1 MIERNLFTAA
11 LGILVFAY
19 PAAAQPSLP
28 SSFRARTV
36 ASPEGADIFV
46 RSAGSGPVVV
56 LIHGYAETSD
66 SWGPLA
72 ADLIKDYTVVVP
84 DLRGIGRSS
93 RPAGGYD
100 KKTQA
105 ADIRAVVTALGYDR
119 ASVVSHDIGIMV
131 AYAYAARYPGKV
143 ERLVVMDAP
152 IPGIAP
158 WDDIVRNPALWHFNF
173 NGPDAER
180 LVQGRERIY
189 LDRIWNA
196 FSGDPTKQPD
206 EATRIFY
213 AKQYAQPG
221 AMRAGFAHF
230 AAFSQDA
237 EDNKIFVRTKL
248 TMPVL
253 AVGGEKSFGAT
264 EAAVM
269 RNAAT
274 NVREAVVPGS
284 GHWLM
289 EESPA
294 FTVALI
300 RDFLKNRLPA
310 VAEPAQAAAGLRV
323 TPGEFKFPGG
333 SAAGAGTS
341 GVAGIQTVVLKGD
354 PDRAGLY
361 TIMLRIPANTRIAA
375 HVHQDDRVAT
385 VVSGT
390 WYIGYGDSFN
400 KGELKALTPGG
411 FYTEPANRTH
421 FAETRD
427 EPVIVQITGV
437 GPSSTSYM
445 DPASDPRRGPA
456 KK

>member
-1 MIERNLFTAA
+1 MTRRDLITAA
-11 LGILVFAY
+11 LGIVVFAY
-19 PAAAQPSLP
+19 ATAAQPSLP
-28 SSFRARTV
+28 STFKSQTV

-46 RSAGSGPVVV
+46 RSGGSGPVVV
-56 LIHGYAETSD
+56 LLHGYAETSD
-66 SWGPLA
+66 SWAPLA
-72 ADLIKDYTVVVP
+72 AELVKNYTVVVP

-105 ADIRAVVTALGYDR
+105 ADIRAVVTALGHDR

-131 AYAYAARYPGKV
+131 AYAYAARYPDKV

-158 WDDIVRNPALWHFNF
+158 WDEIVRNPSLWHFSF

-196 FSGDPTKQPD
+196 FSGDPRKPD
-206 EATRIFY
+206 EATRAYY
-213 AKQYAQPG
+213 AAQYAQPG

-230 AAFSQDA
+230 AAFSQDV
-237 EDNKIFVRTKL
+237 EDNKIFQRTKL

-274 NVREAVVPGS
+274 SVREAVVPGA

-294 FTVALI
+294 FTIALI
-300 RDFLKNRLPA
+300 QDFLKDRL
-310 VAEPAQAAAGLRV
+310 AAAPQPVRSAGERRV
-323 TPGEFKFPGG
+323 TPSNSSFPP
-333 SAAGAGTS
+333 
-341 GVAGIQTVVLKGD
+341 V
-354 PDRAGLY
+354 R
-361 TIMLRIPANTRIAA
+361 PAP
-375 HVHQDDRVAT
+375 
-385 VVSGT
+385 
-390 WYIGYGDSFN
+390 
-400 KGELKALTPGG
+400 AL
-411 FYTEPANRTH
+411 
-421 FAETRD
+421 
-427 EPVIVQITGV
+427 
-437 GPSSTSYM
+437 
-445 DPASDPRRGPA
+445 RGPPVSEPLC
-456 KK
+456 